1 MEKLENI
8 NEMEALNMKEKKWNK
23 LDKSK
28 RSSYSPVVF
37 KYDCSLET
45 YVEIWTKKAV
55 LEHLHFSKNFKII
68 PICIWIL
75 KSDYRFFYLI
85 LVSVIQSSIIFDQLL
100 TNHDT
105 MVLSE

>member
-55 LEHLHFSKNFKII
+55 LEHLHFSKNSKVIL
-68 PICIWIL
+68 ICVRIF
-75 KSDYRFFYLI
+75 KSDYRFCFFI
-85 LVSVIQSSIIFDQLL
+85 TS
-100 TNHDT
+100 
-105 MVLSE
+105 